1 MVLHFQEYISDDDD
15 GEKVKC
21 GTPRAGPASVH
32 PCNRWIHDDDGGGG
46 DGEYDDEKG
55 G

>member
-1 MVLHFQEYISDDDD
+1 MMMMVK
-15 GEKVKC
+15 KVKC
-21 GTPRAGPASVH
+21 GTPRAEPVSVN
-32 PCNRWIHDDDGGGG
+32 PCNRWIHDDDDGGG

>member
-1 MVLHFQEYISDDDD
+1 MMMMVK
-15 GEKVKC
+15 KVKC
-21 GTPRAGPASVH
+21 GTPRPRAGAEPVSVN
-32 PCNRWIHDDDGGGG
+32 PCNRWIHDDDGGG